1 MNQTKTRPFFLTQ
14 ATALTPAPITA
25 VITAP
30 LTGKTVQ
37 AGMLVL
43 IAVRLRHINF
53 AASIRQVN
61 KRHIVPPLYTER
73 HKFEAP
79 GGGAGK
85 ESSEE
90 QAPQR
95 ATRHGVM
102 DWSYVAIWR

>member
-14 ATALTPAPITA
+14 VPALTPAPITP

-30 LTGKTVQ
+30 LAGKTVR

-43 IAVRLRHINF
+43 IAVHLRHINF

-61 KRHIVPPLYTER
+61 KRHIVPPLYIQSDISSR
-73 HKFEAP
+73 RP
-79 GGGAGK
+79 GGAGK

-90 QAPQR
+90 QAP
-95 ATRHGVM
+95 
-102 DWSYVAIWR
+102 